1 MPGTFFTL
9 RQMHLHADELDT
21 RKSVIDEAKMLIQ
34 EFPTVHVASF
44 EGSDT
49 STRIRASGSEPLSC
63 HQDHD

>member
-1 MPGTFFTL
+1 
-9 RQMHLHADELDT
+9 MHLHAHELDT

-49 STRIRASGSEPLSC
+49 STRLRASGSEPLSC